1 MTEPTEAERVGAAAG
16 SGRATRKPSPPGP
29 RAGLVPEEEPIPL
42 GPVTFMFTRRHLWKK
57 PVKLTSA
64 PASLQHG

>member
-1 MTEPTEAERVGAAAG
+1 MTLPTEEVWVGAAEG
-16 SGRATRKPSPPGP
+16 SGIATRKPSPPAP